1 MSSIQSSLSLV
12 LGAGLSRGLVD
23 SHVRFASSVLS
34 ELSRSG
40 ALNCSFEEAL
50 GMFDFTS
57 VSITSKRSVAAK
69 AKRAKELES
78 RPKVSKLQRTKKP
91 STVVPFCG
99 KIVGDWCCA
108 VRFNHG
114 LHTQCTNG
122 KVGELDYCK
131 TCSKQADNFSQERET
146 PEGKRPQPPYGDI
159 RDRVKLGLD
168 YVDPKGKRTVPFA
181 NVAKKLNIDVEKAKA
196 AAALLGWEI
205 SPEQLVERKVTRGRP
220 KSSAVSDTDS
230 EASTTKSKK
239 RGRPKKIKKQKA
251 NTQDDLIAKLVAEA
265 GEELLGEASATEV
278 SSVDGSESDSSTAS
292 TKSKA
297 ELKAEKKT
305 AKLAKKEAAKAAK
318 LAEKEA
324 KLAEKEAAKAT
335 QLAEKEAAKATQLAE
350 KEAAK
355 ATQLAEKEA
364 AKAAKF
370 AEKEAAKAAKFAEKE
385 AAKAAKVAEKEAAKA
400 AKVAEKE
407 AVKVAKVAKK
417 EAAKAAK
424 AAEKEAKELAEA
436 KVEAEKA
443 APELDTVSVES
454 EADSSDDEEEEVTL
468 DTIEVD
474 GVTYL
479 YDPDGTYAGINNLL
493 LTEEGTPVGI
503 YDNENDKVIVQ
514 EFDNE

>member
-1 MSSIQSSLSLV
+1 MSSIQSKESSVSLV

-23 SHVRFASSVLS
+23 SHVRFASTVLS

-50 GMFDFTS
+50 SMFDFTS

-91 STVVPFCG
+91 SAVVPFCG

-122 KVGELDYCK
+122 KVGEGDYCK

-159 RDRVKLGLD
+159 RDRVNFGLD

-181 NVAKKLNIDVEKAKA
+181 NVAKKLNLNVEKAKA
-196 AAALLGWEI
+196 AAAVLGWEI
-205 SPEQLVERKVTRGRP
+205 SAEQLVERKVTRGRP

-239 RGRPKKIKKQKA
+239 RGRPKKLKKKKVS
-251 NTQDDLIAKLVAEA
+251 TQDDLIAKLVAEA
-265 GEELLGEASATEV
+265 GEELLGETSATEV

-297 ELKAEKKT
+297 ELKAEKKA

-318 LAEKEA
+318 LAEKEAAKAAKLAEKEAAKAAKLAEKEAKLAEKEASKAAKLAEKEAAKAA

-335 QLAEKEAAKATQLAE
+335 QLAEKEAAKA
-350 KEAAK
+350 
-355 ATQLAEKEA
+355 
-364 AKAAKF
+364 
-370 AEKEAAKAAKFAEKE
+370 
-385 AAKAAKVAEKEAAKA
+385 AKVAEKEAAKA
-400 AKVAEKE
+400 AKLAEKE
-407 AVKVAKVAKK
+407 AAKVAKL
-417 EAAKAAK
+417 AK
-424 AAEKEAKELAEA
+424 KEAKEVAEA

-454 EADSSDDEEEEVTL
+454 EADSSDDEDDEVSL
-468 DTIEVD
+468 DSIEVD

-503 YDNENDKVIVQ
+503 YDKEEDKVIVQ
-514 EFDNE
+514 EFDNDE

>member
-69 AKRAKELES
+69 AKRAKELEG

-335 QLAEKEAAKATQLAE
+335 QLAEKEAAKA
-350 KEAAK
+350 
-355 ATQLAEKEA
+355 
-364 AKAAKF
+364 AKF